1 MARNFNSVN
10 SAATMPVADSEGK
23 PERASGQLRDQLST
37 LTVENTELK
46 CKIETLHLQLKE
58 KAGLSKEL
66 KEARASLLDISVQN
80 SDQRVR
86 DKEVDATNAE
96 SYQRELDELKK
107 QAQSKKAEYSKNL
120 QFAKSRMDILKEQVE
135 KLKQIVQQLRDDK
148 TQHKG

>member
-1 MARNFNSVN
+1 
-10 SAATMPVADSEGK
+10 MPVAGSEGK

>member
-66 KEARASLLDISVQN
+66 KEARASLLDISIQN

>member
-1 MARNFNSVN
+1 ML
-10 SAATMPVADSEGK
+10 VADSEGK
-23 PERASGQLRDQLST
+23 PERASAQLRDQLST
-37 LTVENTELK
+37 LAVENTELK
-46 CKIETLHLQLKE
+46 GKIEALNLQLRE
-58 KAGLSKEL
+58 KAGLSREL
-66 KEARASLLDISVQN
+66 QEARASLLDISAQN

-86 DKEVDATNAE
+86 AQEVDATNAE

-135 KLKQIVQQLRDDK
+135 KLKQIVQQLRDEK